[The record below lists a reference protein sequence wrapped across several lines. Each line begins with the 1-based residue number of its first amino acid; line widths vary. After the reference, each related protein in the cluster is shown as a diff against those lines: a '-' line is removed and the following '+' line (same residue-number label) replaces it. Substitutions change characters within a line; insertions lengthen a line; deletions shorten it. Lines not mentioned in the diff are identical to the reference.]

1 MQTKEASSARLEN
14 FRHLKIN
21 LPVKIALSVLLV
33 LSVLPKIFNTRGFH
47 YNLDLDV
54 YRVGA
59 QRVLDGQ
66 ELYSGHFHIIGD
78 TYLPFTYPPISALL
92 FTPLAVMPYN
102 LAAVLLV
109 CATVTVT
116 WWVLAHTVHAAA
128 RLDRASAGWV
138 AVILTAVLIHL
149 SPIHTTLAY
158 GQINVLLMGMVF
170 VDALVVPRRYRGL
183 LTGAAVAIKLTP
195 AVFGLW
201 FLLRK
206 DWGSILRMGA
216 GTLGTTALAWL
227 ILPRDSLEYWTHTL
241 RETGRIGN
249 HEYAL
254 NQSINGLL
262 YRFGLRT
269 DDSSSLLW
277 VVLVC
282 VSLAVITYVMIKLLR
297 VQAPIVALC
306 VNSLFA
312 LLASPVSW
320 NHHWSWAPVL
330 LVALAC
336 YAIADPTSP
345 LAAPRWLWIALVA
358 LGFVAFAFEPT
369 AFVPFQEQRELEWN
383 AWQALMGNSYLW
395 WTILAL
401 LVMTIRLALYRGKTS
416 DKTPVSEASSEA

>member
-1 MQTKEASSARLEN
+1 MQTTEAASTRLEN
-14 FRHLKIN
+14 FRHLKIS
-21 LPVKIALSVLLV
+21 LPVKVALSVLLV

-92 FTPLAVMPYN
+92 FTPLAVMPYH
-102 LAAVLLV
+102 LAAIVLV
-109 CATVTVT
+109 CATVAVT
-116 WWVLAHTVHAAA
+116 WWVLAHTVHSAA
-128 RLDRASAGWV
+128 RLDRSSAGWV
-138 AVILTAVLIHL
+138 AVVLTAVLIHL

-216 GTLGTTALAWL
+216 GTVGTTALAWL

-277 VVLVC
+277 VLLVC
-282 VSLAVITYVMIKLLR
+282 VSLAVIAFIMIKLMQ

-306 VNSLFA
+306 INSLFA

-336 YAIADPTSP
+336 YAIANPTSP
-345 LAAPRWLWIALVA
+345 LASPRWLWVSLVV
-358 LGFVAFAFEPT
+358 LGFAAFAFEPT

-383 AWQALMGNSYLW
+383 AWQALLGNSYLW

-401 LVMTIRLALYRGKTS
+401 LVMAIRLALYR
-416 DKTPVSEASSEA
+416 DKTPASGASSAA

>member
-1 MQTKEASSARLEN
+1 MPRLEN
-14 FRHLKIN
+14 FRHLKFS

-33 LSVLPKIFNTRGFH
+33 LSVLPKIFNSRGFH

-78 TYLPFTYPPISALL
+78 TYLPFTYPPISAVL
-92 FTPLAVMPYN
+92 FTPLAVMPYH

-109 CATVTVT
+109 CATVAVT
-116 WWVLAHTVHAAA
+116 WWVLAHTVHSAA
-128 RLDRASAGWV
+128 RLDRSSAGWV
-138 AVILTAVLIHL
+138 SVVLTAVLIHL

-170 VDALVVPRRYRGL
+170 ADALVVPRRYRGL

-216 GTLGTTALAWL
+216 GTVGTTALAWL

-277 VVLVC
+277 VLLVC
-282 VSLAVITYVMIKLLR
+282 VSLAVIAFIMIKLMQ

-336 YAIADPTSP
+336 YAIANPTSP
-345 LAAPRWLWIALVA
+345 LASPRWLWVSLVV
-358 LGFVAFAFEPT
+358 LGFAAFAFEPT

-383 AWQALMGNSYLW
+383 AWQALLGNSYLW

-401 LVMTIRLALYRGKTS
+401 LVMAIRLALYR
-416 DKTPVSEASSEA
+416 DKTPASGASSAA

>member
-1 MQTKEASSARLEN
+1 MEAASARLDN
-14 FRHLKIN
+14 YRHLKIS
-21 LPVKIALSVLLV
+21 LPVKIALCVLLV
-33 LSVLPKIFNTRGFH
+33 LSVIPKIFNTRGFH
-47 YNLDLDV
+47 YYLDLDV

-92 FTPLAVMPYN
+92 FTPLTVIPFN

-109 CATVTVT
+109 CATVIVT
-116 WWVLAHTVHAAA
+116 WWVFAHTVHTAA

-138 AVILTAVLIHL
+138 SMALTATLIHW
-149 SPIHTTLAY
+149 SPIHTSLAY

-241 RETGRIGN
+241 RDSSRIGN

-254 NQSINGLL
+254 NQSLNGLL

-269 DDSSSLLW
+269 ADSSSLLW
-277 VVLVC
+277 VLLVC
-282 VSLAVITYVMIKLLR
+282 ASLVIVAFVMFKLLQA
-297 VQAPIVALC
+297 QAPIAALC

-312 LLASPVSW
+312 LLASPISW

-330 LVALAC
+330 LVALAS
-336 YAIADPTSP
+336 YAVANPASP
-345 LAAPRWLWIALVA
+345 LATPRWLWTGLVV
-358 LGFVAFAFEPT
+358 LGFAAFAFEPS

-383 AWQALMGNSYLW
+383 TWQVILGNAYLW

-401 LVMTIRLALYRGKTS
+401 AVMALRLALYR
-416 DKTPVSEASSEA
+416 DKGEAPTTTEAA

>member
-1 MQTKEASSARLEN
+1 MQTTEAASPRLEN
-14 FRHLKIN
+14 FRHLKFS

-33 LSVLPKIFNTRGFH
+33 LSVLPKIFNSRGFH

-78 TYLPFTYPPISALL
+78 TYLPFTYPPISAVL
-92 FTPLAVMPYN
+92 FTPLAVMPYH

-109 CATVTVT
+109 CATVAVT
-116 WWVLAHTVHAAA
+116 WWVLAHTVHSAA
-128 RLDRASAGWV
+128 RLDRSSAGWV
-138 AVILTAVLIHL
+138 SVVLTAVLIHL

-170 VDALVVPRRYRGL
+170 ADALVVPRRYRGL

-216 GTLGTTALAWL
+216 GTVGTTALAWL

-277 VVLVC
+277 VLLVC
-282 VSLAVITYVMIKLLR
+282 VSLAVIAFIMIKLMQ

-336 YAIADPTSP
+336 YAIANPTSP
-345 LAAPRWLWIALVA
+345 LASPRWLWVSLVV
-358 LGFVAFAFEPT
+358 LGFAAFAFEPT

-383 AWQALMGNSYLW
+383 AWQALLGNSYLW

-401 LVMTIRLALYRGKTS
+401 LVMAIRLALYRGKTPAS
-416 DKTPVSEASSEA
+416 GASSAA

>member
-1 MQTKEASSARLEN
+1 MQTKEVASARLEN

-78 TYLPFTYPPISALL
+78 TYLPFTYPPISAVL
-92 FTPLAVMPYN
+92 FTPLAVMPYH

-109 CATVTVT
+109 CATVAVT
-116 WWVLAHTVHAAA
+116 WWVLAHTVHSAA
-128 RLDRASAGWV
+128 RLDRSSAGWV
-138 AVILTAVLIHL
+138 SVVLTAVLIHL

-170 VDALVVPRRYRGL
+170 ADALVVPRRYRGL

-216 GTLGTTALAWL
+216 GTVGTTALAWL

-277 VVLVC
+277 VLLVC
-282 VSLAVITYVMIKLLR
+282 VSLAVITFIMIKLMQ

-336 YAIADPTSP
+336 YAIANPTSP
-345 LAAPRWLWIALVA
+345 LASPRWLWVSLVV
-358 LGFVAFAFEPT
+358 LGFAAFAFEPT

-383 AWQALMGNSYLW
+383 AWQALLGNSYLW

-401 LVMTIRLALYRGKTS
+401 LVMAIRLALYR
-416 DKTPVSEASSEA
+416 DKTPTSGASSAV